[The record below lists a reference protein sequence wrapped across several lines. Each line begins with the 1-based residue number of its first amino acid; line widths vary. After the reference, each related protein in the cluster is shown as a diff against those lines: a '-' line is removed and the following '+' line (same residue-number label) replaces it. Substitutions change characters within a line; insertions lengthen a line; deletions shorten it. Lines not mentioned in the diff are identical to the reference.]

1 MIEKLNV
8 KYKNDLLTVEELN
21 RLKMELQ
28 QCTDADLAVAMEDL
42 WMNNQ
47 YDLSC
52 VDEKRL
58 LKIKQNLDS
67 KIGFT
72 QSGTTASQPNEKK
85 INWLKWTQLAATI
98 MLPIFMVLTYFF
110 YHENKMLV
118 SENIQI
124 TTAVGEKAT
133 VNLPDGTV
141 VTMNSSSSLSYQPG
155 GFNTKDRNVNFKG
168 EAFFQVKKSHSPFRI
183 YAKGLVVEVL
193 GTKFNLDAREEKS
206 TAALALESGKVKFLA
221 VNTGESVVIHPNQ
234 QIVFNRLN
242 GQIKVYKVDDI
253 GRYSSWRKQEM
264 VFRNAN
270 FANLLKTIEKTY
282 NVTIVMDNNSN
293 FAFTDLFNGT
303 LSSSNLNEVM
313 DVIEKIYHLHSEI
326 VGDTV
331 YLSRN

>member
-8 KYKNDLLTVEELN
+8 KYKNDQLTVEELN
-21 RLKMELQ
+21 QLRIELQ

-47 YDLSC
+47 SNLSC

-58 LKIKQNLDS
+58 LKIKERLDS

-72 QSGTTASQPNEKK
+72 QSNSISSQTNEKK
-85 INWLKWTQLAATI
+85 IDWLKWTQLAATI
-98 MLPIFMVLTYFF
+98 MLPVFMVLTFFF
-110 YHENKMLV
+110 YHENKILV

-124 TTAVGEKAT
+124 TTAPGEKAT

-141 VTMNSSSSLSYQPG
+141 VMMNSSSSLSYQPN
-155 GFNTKDRNVNFKG
+155 GFNTKDRNINFKG
-168 EAFFQVKKSHSPFRI
+168 EAFFQVKKSQYPFRI

-193 GTKFNLDAREEKS
+193 GTTFNLDAREDKV
-206 TAALALESGKVKFLA
+206 TAALALETGKVKFLA
-221 VNTGESVVIHPNQ
+221 VSIGKSVIIHPNQ
-234 QIVFNRLN
+234 QVVYNRLN
-242 GQIKVYKVDDI
+242 GQINIYKVDNI
-253 GRYSSWRKQEM
+253 ENYSSWRKQEM
-264 VFRNAN
+264 VFRNTN
-270 FANLLKTIEKTY
+270 FANLLNTIEKTY
-282 NVTIVMDNNSN
+282 GVTVVMNSNNSSM
-293 FAFTDLFNGT
+293 FTDLFNGT

-313 DVIEKIYHLHSEI
+313 DVIEKVYHLHSQI